1 MSEDEKLENGALNPQ
16 GGNGLPNG
24 SEGEEGDEDDFDEFI
39 VGITEEG
46 DVSIEGPGCDLLL
59 SPEEAREL
67 GQALIETAD
76 EAEKPGE

>member
-1 MSEDEKLENGALNPQ
+1 MADEEKLENGALGPL

-24 SEGEEGDEDDFDEFI
+24 EEGDEDEFDEFI

-67 GQALIETAD
+67 GRALIETAD
-76 EAEKPGE
+76 EAEKPEE

>member
-1 MSEDEKLENGALNPQ
+1 MADDEKLENGALNPL

-24 SEGEEGDEDDFDEFI
+24 EEGEEDDYDEFI

-67 GQALIETAD
+67 GRALIETAD
-76 EAEKPGE
+76 EAEKPEA

>member
-1 MSEDEKLENGALNPQ
+1 MADEEKLENGALNPR
-16 GGNGLPNG
+16 GGNGLPDD
-24 SEGEEGDEDDFDEFI
+24 EEEEEFDEFI

-67 GQALIETAD
+67 GQALIDTAN
-76 EAEKPGE
+76 EAEKPEE